1 MGNPIWGGRLGG
13 GGMEGEPESGEGGTQ
28 QPLPSPSYTHL
39 LPLSPPS
46 LLHCL
51 LVPFRTYFCM
61 KTMANFGG
69 QGK

>member
-1 MGNPIWGGRLGG
+1 
-13 GGMEGEPESGEGGTQ
+13 MEGEPESGEGGTQ